1 MSFML
6 DMEFCRINR
15 NNSAWVVIMMLN
27 DQQGVIKDFDGKKT
41 EIVLNVGDE
50 VLVNSTPVKGSRG
63 VYVKI
68 NTEGYLP
75 KGIYHI
81 YIRGGTLI
89 TDGIPVR
96 TMSPLRAKF
105 VCTQSINTKETTTMI
120 DSCFKLVNGELKT
133 TNQAYAVIKRLG
145 ETRRVQSHVSG
156 TMDVLRIIPGTK
168 FHVVVR
174 GDSKAMLVFMEG
186 GRFGGNSTYR
196 QLTLD
201 GEKNVMTTGDI
212 LQSLDLVKKH
222 VAVLEWVC
230 KDPAEEESRE
240 QISKP
245 PIIKAPQTMADLGY
259 QTMSQMIYTDKHTLG
274 NVLYRI
280 GFANN
285 GMEVRIGNADDGRWL
300 LAVVNYLGRLSNL
313 KDASVIVVSR
323 ILYEDNAVGAMMMGI
338 PGHGTIAVNH
348 FYVMSDVD
356 GELRSCP
363 TPSKYFPTGMEMHVI
378 IEGTVEQKPVEF
390 KKKEL
395 HEWIPHN
402 GQFVVVKD
410 DPKKTMYILGD
421 YDQAEHKFV
430 LTLAD
435 SARRERLESLQ
446 IRGEQATVMVEP
458 SKIRPF
464 VLTY

>member
-6 DMEFCRINR
+6 DMEFSRINR

-27 DQQGVIKDFDGKKT
+27 DQQGVIKDFDGEKT

-96 TMSPLRAKF
+96 MMSPLRAKF

-120 DSCFKLVNGELKT
+120 DSCFKLIEGELKT

-156 TMDVLRIIPGTK
+156 TMDILRIIPGTK

-186 GRFGGNSTYR
+186 RFGGNSTFR

-230 KDPAEEESRE
+230 KDPAEEENKE
-240 QISKP
+240 QVNKQP
-245 PIIKAPQTMADLGY
+245 VLKAPQTMTDHGY
-259 QTMSQMIYTDKHTLG
+259 QSMSQMIYTDKLTLG
-274 NVLYRI
+274 NVMYRI

-285 GMEVRIGNADDGRWL
+285 GMEVRIGNVDDGRWL
-300 LAVVNYLGRLSNL
+300 MAVVNYLGRLSNL
-313 KDASVIVVSR
+313 KDASVIVVAR
-323 ILYEDNAVGAMMMGI
+323 ILYEDNTVGAMMMGI
-338 PGHGTIAVNH
+338 PGHSALVNH
-348 FYVMSDVD
+348 FYVMSNVD
-356 GELRSCP
+356 GELRSCG
-363 TPSKYFPTGMEMHVI
+363 TPDKYYPTGMEMHVI
-378 IEGTVEQKPVEF
+378 IEGTVEQKPMEA
-390 KKKEL
+390 KKKEPQ
-395 HEWIPHN
+395 EWIPHN

-421 YDQAEHKFV
+421 YDQAERKFI

-446 IRGEQATVMVEP
+446 IRGEPPVILVEP
-458 SKIRPF
+458 SKVRPF